1 MEVVLSVKRLVDLLT
16 KRQEILSP
24 PYTCAEVGIIG
35 IELEP
40 DATGQ
45 AIEHRIHHVVD
56 LDEQTAVNADMIHHP
71 PTEGFIDPPIGHYVQ
86 LFHTY
91 S

>member
-1 MEVVLSVKRLVDLLT
+1 MEVVLSVKRLVHLLT
-16 KRQEILSP
+16 KRQEILCP
-24 PYTCAEVGIIG
+24 PNARTEVGIVG

-40 DATGQ
+40 DSMSQT
-45 AIEHRIHHVVD
+45 IEHRIHHVVD
-56 LDEQTAVNADMIHHP
+56 LDEQTAVNADMIHHS